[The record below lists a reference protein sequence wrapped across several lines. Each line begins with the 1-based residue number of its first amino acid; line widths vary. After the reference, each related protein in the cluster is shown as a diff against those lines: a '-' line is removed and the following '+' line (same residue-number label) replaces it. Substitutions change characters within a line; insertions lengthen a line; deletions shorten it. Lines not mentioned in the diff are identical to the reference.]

1 MSIFDDGDF
10 FIDDDEL
17 AEDNQMSV
25 VDDAIMKSLDAMEKV
40 IADMK
45 NNLKFNE
52 QQDARHN
59 LRILTMHLDS
69 AIRLSE
75 IDEKGL
81 SDEEVFEE
89 IEKVIKQTT
98 QLTFSN
104 MNDLLPQ
111 EESDENTQIFNTDT
125 TNGSTDFDF

>member
-111 EESDENTQIFNTDT
+111 EEPDENTQTFNADT

>member
-25 VDDAIMKSLDAMEKV
+25 VDDAIMKSLDAMEKA

-52 QQDARHN
+52 QQDAKNN

-69 AIRLSE
+69 AIKLSE
-75 IDEKGL
+75 IDEEGL
-81 SDEEVFEE
+81 SDEEVYE
-89 IEKVIKQTT
+89 IIEQVIKQTT

-111 EESDENTQIFNTDT
+111 AEPETAQTFDSNTAE
-125 TNGSTDFDF
+125 GSTDFDF

>member
-52 QQDARHN
+52 QQGARHN

-69 AIRLSE
+69 AIKLSE
-75 IDEKGL
+75 INEREL

-104 MNDLLPQ
+104 MNDVLPQ
-111 EESDENTQIFNTDT
+111 TEPSAELNTTGTGGNVD
-125 TNGSTDFDF
+125 TDFDF